1 MKLLCKLPIE
11 PFLLLR
17 FNTANNIIHQWTS
30 WNSLLTHSTHSICF
44 NSQAYTKT
52 RSNQLITPCLC
63 CALNHSHCDWVSLNW
78 TKLPHTGILGTTS
91 TCVNH
96 YHNYWEMLAWM
107 ETNIQCSMALQF
119 LLFTKTDTI
128 PFGLSQDHDKW
139 AWFCEI
145 DIDLLHDNG
154 ILQKVFK
161 HDFMTYLWNFWI

>member
-1 MKLLCKLPIE
+1 MMKLLCKLPIE

-78 TKLPHTGILGTTS
+78 TKSPHTGILGSTS

-96 YHNYWEMLAWM
+96 YHIFTDRILPGWSPIFNAQWLC
-107 ETNIQCSMALQF
+107 NCFCS
-119 LLFTKTDTI
+119 
-128 PFGLSQDHDKW
+128 
-139 AWFCEI
+139 
-145 DIDLLHDNG
+145 
-154 ILQKVFK
+154 QKQTQYPL
-161 HDFMTYLWNFWI
+161 DFPKIITSGRGFVK